1 MNNIRKSITALFVS
15 GILIYFLIKTNDLL
29 TRIVII
35 PFLVFSISF
44 FIEKILLILNKKS
57 LAKKISKI
65 YEIAFFV
72 YWFGFL
78 IYCDY
83 ISIKN
88 KDFTMVL
95 FSLIFW
101 IGGGY
106 FVYKRFFRKKDE
118 KKRRI

>member
-1 MNNIRKSITALFVS
+1 MKNIRKSITALFVS

-65 YEIAFFV
+65 YCSHME
-72 YWFGFL
+72 
-78 IYCDY
+78 
-83 ISIKN
+83 KN
-88 KDFTMVL
+88 KKIARGQL
-95 FSLIFW
+95 LILL
-101 IGGGY
+101 I
-106 FVYKRFFRKKDE
+106 
-118 KKRRI
+118 